1 MKHFP
6 KARRIR
12 QQIKRRLSTGS
23 IEKNSSNNVSDRK
36 PITDMDDDDDDD
48 DNDGDNNEE
57 YFADNESGDE
67 DERVQQSE
75 PHSDSELK
83 SHQQQQ
89 EKHQLQQNLHRM
101 YKTKSFDD
109 NRSRAVPMERSRT
122 IDMAEAK
129 DLNELARTPDFQKM
143 VYQNWKAHHR
153 KNRTLGRGDGITR
166 YLNMVPMHLTA
177 IAIILIIVI
186 LETVFF
192 ITQSLFYIMMALIK
206 MEAKKP
212 LPTLMR
218 ISIPRME
225 EATTMVLTTILL
237 TTTMKKAIMVYISIP
252 IMT

>member
-1 MKHFP
+1 MSSQGRLIFK
-6 KARRIR
+6 KWS
-12 QQIKRRLSTGS
+12 IKIG
-23 IEKNSSNNVSDRK
+23 K
-36 PITDMDDDDDDD
+36 PII
-48 DNDGDNNEE
+48 E
-57 YFADNESGDE
+57 
-67 DERVQQSE
+67 
-75 PHSDSELK
+75 
-83 SHQQQQ
+83 
-89 EKHQLQQNLHRM
+89 
-101 YKTKSFDD
+101 
-109 NRSRAVPMERSRT
+109 
-122 IDMAEAK
+122 
-129 DLNELARTPDFQKM
+129 
-143 VYQNWKAHHR
+143 

-186 LETVFF
+186 LETVFL